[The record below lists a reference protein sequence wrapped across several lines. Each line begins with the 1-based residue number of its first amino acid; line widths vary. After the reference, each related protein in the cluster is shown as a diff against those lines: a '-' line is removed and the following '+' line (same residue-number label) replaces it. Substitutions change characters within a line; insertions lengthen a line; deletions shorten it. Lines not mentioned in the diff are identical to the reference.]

1 MPIRDG
7 GVSAED
13 GVMVKLSVWAESKR
27 EIDSYKWIESEKVG
41 YDLGESAVRRWIKD
55 HWHGYLRSRWLDHL
69 QGKTFWVELD
79 RNDFG
84 LLQQRFQPQSELLNA
99 ILQRLKACQENLHI
113 FLWAHDTDLPIEDVI
128 SILEAIDI
136 NSKRLSYQFES

>member
-1 MPIRDG
+1 
-7 GVSAED
+7 
-13 GVMVKLSVWAESKR
+13 
-27 EIDSYKWIESEKVG
+27 
-41 YDLGESAVRRWIKD
+41 
-55 HWHGYLRSRWLDHL
+55 LDHL